1 MKAIIIGASSGIG
14 RELAKILSRQGY
26 AVGVLARRENLL
38 LSLKKEVST
47 PLFIQPADISHPEEA
62 IIHVQALI
70 QKMGGVDL
78 AILSSGV
85 GFFNPDFDWNKDKEM
100 IDVNVLGFCAMADVF
115 MKHFLAQGRGH
126 LVGISSIAA
135 LRGGSGCYGAS
146 KAFVSNFLESLR
158 HQMANAHKDIT
169 ITDIQ
174 PGFVDTAM
182 AKGATFWVAPVE
194 QAAET
199 IAQAIRKKKTHAYI
213 TSRWRLIAWLLK
225 IAPNFIYDRVW
236 K

>member
-1 MKAIIIGASSGIG
+1 MKAIIIGASSGMG
-14 RELAKILSRQGY
+14 RELAKILARDGY
-26 AVGVLARRENLL
+26 EIGVVARRQELL
-38 LSLKKEVST
+38 ASLQKEIHS
-47 PLFIQPADISHPEEA
+47 PIFIKQADISHPEEA
-62 IIHVQALI
+62 MAFVEALI

-85 GFFNPDFDWNKDKEM
+85 GFFNPDFDWNKDREM

-115 MKHFLAQGRGH
+115 MNHFLAQGRGH

-194 QAAET
+194 QAAEM

-213 TSRWRLIAWLLK
+213 TPRWRLIAWLLK
-225 IAPNFIYDRVW
+225 VAPNFIYDRVW